1 MSDISIKVEQ
11 SIIKKN
17 LSSMITHSNKD
28 AIVNLIAAMIQEN
41 HQASALFVEYLLGK
55 PEVIL
60 PAIGT
65 VGKFNISNVWISDKS
80 LLEDSEYN
88 LNGYATC
95 TIVEQLGLHNYNQI
109 KVEFPTLN
117 NVGKKTTAF
126 TGLEIKQ
133 FIPEDNDDFDCRP
146 F

>member
-1 MSDISIKVEQ
+1 
-11 SIIKKN
+11 
-17 LSSMITHSNKD
+17 
-28 AIVNLIAAMIQEN
+28 MIQEN

-65 VGKFNISNVWISDKS
+65 VGKFNISKVWISDKS
-80 LLEDSEYN
+80 LLEASEYN
-88 LNGYATC
+88 LNGYVTC

-109 KVEFPTLN
+109 KVEFPTLDSA
-117 NVGKKTTAF
+117 GKKTTAF